1 MKQKLKNINDMN
13 VVKRNPEWFGST
25 SVDAFFDRFFNES
38 IQKGQSGFSPKVDI
52 AETAKEFEIQVAVP
66 GFSKSDFNIDLKDGK
81 LSIAG
86 ERKLEKENKERNFIS
101 IQTEYGRFFKSFQL
115 PENID
120 EKRIEAAYEN
130 GILSLRIPKDET
142 KKLES
147 KIAVK

>member
-1 MKQKLKNINDMN
+1 MKQKLKNINA
-13 VVKRNPEWFGST
+13 EWFGST

-120 EKRIEAAYEN
+120 EKGIEAAYEN

>member
-1 MKQKLKNINDMN
+1 M
-13 VVKRNPEWFGST
+13 
-25 SVDAFFDRFFNES
+25 
-38 IQKGQSGFSPKVDI
+38 
-52 AETAKEFEIQVAVP
+52 
-66 GFSKSDFNIDLKDGK
+66 
-81 LSIAG
+81 SIAG

-120 EKRIEAAYEN
+120 EKGIEAAYEN